1 MMKKVIAIAF
11 VAIIVFSLCAC
22 SGGKS
27 ALVGTWVSNEQKDS
41 SSSYYKVTYD
51 LYSSGTGDF
60 SAVLTRPNGFS
71 KREGEV
77 YFGGSFTWKIKSGDV
92 IIQET
97 HGGEYTFT
105 ETFSFDGKTLIK
117 RSDSGYVMHKEN

>member
-27 ALVGTWVSNEQKDS
+27 AFVGTWVSNEQYWES
-41 SSSYYKVTYD
+41 INYYYKETYVF
-51 LYSSGTGDF
+51 YASGTGDYR
-60 SAVLTRPNGFS
+60 SVLTRPRPGE
-71 KREGEV
+71 KEGEIKSSC
-77 YFGGSFTWKIKSGDV
+77 GFTWEIKSGDV
-92 IIQET
+92 IIQKSNG
-97 HGGEYTFT
+97 HI

-117 RSDSGYVMHKEN
+117 RSNSNYVMHKKY

>member
-27 ALVGTWVSNEQKDS
+27 ALVGTWVSNEQKGS

-51 LYSSGTGDF
+51 FYSSGTGDF
-60 SAVLTRPNGFS
+60 SAVLTRPNGF

-77 YFGGSFTWKIKSGDV
+77 DFGGNFTWKIKSGDV
-92 IIQET
+92 IIQKSN
-97 HGGEYTFT
+97 GQI

-117 RSDSGYVMHKEN
+117 RSDSNYVMHKKY